1 MDRLSKNHKPIALL
15 SPKTGPFESLVRWL
29 VTRQTC
35 ELGDDEEESDEED
48 GHGVDEIGPL
58 SATVEEPSLDTKV
71 DQLPVVPPETED
83 SLRWAGFNGRCNKYA
98 DTCYS
103 FWNTASLNMMN
114 RLTLVDATRNRRY
127 LLEKTQHIVGGFGK
141 GVGEPPDLLHS
152 YFGLVSLAFQGEP
165 GLESVDPALC
175 ASQRAVRHLHSL
187 PWWQETKR

>member
-58 SATVEEPSLDTKV
+58 SATVEEPNLDTKV

-83 SLRWAGFNGRCNKYA
+83 
-98 DTCYS
+98 
-103 FWNTASLNMMN
+103 TASLNVRLRLDKRKMSIKLIVKEQMMN

-141 GVGEPPDLLHS
+141 GVGEPPGESSVCSWTFLFS
-152 YFGLVSLAFQGEP
+152 SFCSFCSLAN
-165 GLESVDPALC
+165 
-175 ASQRAVRHLHSL
+175 
-187 PWWQETKR
+187 

>member
-1 MDRLSKNHKPIALL
+1 MDRPSKNHKPIALL

-103 FWNTASLNMMN
+103 FWNTASLNVRLRLDKRKMSIKLIVKEQMMN

-141 GVGEPPDLLHS
+141 GVGEPPGESSVCSWTFLFS
-152 YFGLVSLAFQGEP
+152 SFYSFCSLAN
-165 GLESVDPALC
+165 
-175 ASQRAVRHLHSL
+175 
-187 PWWQETKR
+187 